1 MENATTQANA
11 TPVKDVYSLVTEKII
26 EQLGKGIV
34 PWQQQWTDSGLPKNL
49 VTGKPYRG
57 LNLILLASQGYFQN
71 DFLSFKQ
78 VQELGGKVKKD
89 EKGHMVIYWKLSD
102 KSAGKQ
108 AEDEEAAELAETDT
122 GNKRLLLR
130 YYTVF
135 NVSQCEGL
143 PEKLIQE
150 ARVPVTQP
158 YCEHIIKGMLN
169 APKIQF
175 KEAKAYY
182 NPLLDIINMPKQK
195 SFRSDD
201 AYYSVLFHELVHST
215 GHHSRLER
223 KELIQMSEFGS
234 DAYSL
239 EELVAEIG
247 TCYLQSLTGIESQ
260 FQQSAAYIQGWLA
273 KLKHDK
279 RFIFTAAS
287 AAQKA
292 VDHILNVQSDTEEPK
307 VL

>member
-11 TPVKDVYSLVTEKII
+11 TPVKDVYTLVTEKII

-34 PWQQQWTDSGLPKNL
+34 PWQQQWADSGLPKNL

-57 LNLILLASQGYFQN
+57 LNIMLLASQGYFQN

-89 EKGHMVIYWKLSD
+89 EKGHMLVYWKQTEDDDITELS
-102 KSAGKQ
+102 
-108 AEDEEAAELAETDT
+108 ETDT
-122 GNKRLLLR
+122 GNKKLVLR

-135 NVSQCEGL
+135 NISQCEGL
-143 PEKLIQE
+143 PEKLIQK

-158 YCEHIIKGMLN
+158 YCEHIIEGMPN

-175 KEAKAYY
+175 KESKAYY

-201 AYYSVLFHELVHST
+201 AYYSVLFHELIHST

-247 TCYLQSLTGIESQ
+247 ASYLQSLTGIERQ
-260 FQQSAAYIQGWLA
+260 FEQSAAYIQGWLA

-292 VDHILNVQSDTEEPK
+292 VDHILNVQSETEEPK